1 MKLTTFLS
9 FILVLTVGWM
19 HFYGAVRETYNGKS
33 DLQAVL
39 DQERKINEK
48 EHLSFAL
55 QREEFIEFRQNVA
68 ALMPDVLKEHGLGE
82 EGYPYRSLASTIT
95 KTDAAEVRKA
105 VAKTLFERG
114 KERFREKKYQAAGKI
129 FRQVIDRYGY
139 STYVA
144 ESYFLLSESHFMEN
158 EMEEATSVIQQMVE
172 LFPSHELTGFA
183 MIRLGRIY
191 ESQNRAE
198 EAVDIYKTVLR
209 SYPQRDV
216 ASQAKASLR
225 GLDL

>member
-1 MKLTTFLS
+1 MKLSTFLS

-19 HFYGAVRETYNGKS
+19 HFYAAVRETYNGMS
-33 DLQAVL
+33 DLQAQL
-39 DQERKINEK
+39 DHERKTNEQ
-48 EHLSFAL
+48 EHLNFAL
-55 QREEFIEFRQNVA
+55 QREQFLEFRQNVA
-68 ALMPDVLKEHGLGE
+68 ALMPDVLKENGMGE

-95 KTDAAEVRKA
+95 KTEAADVRKA
-105 VAKTLFERG
+105 VAKTLFERA
-114 KERFREKKYQAAGKI
+114 KEKFRDKKYQAAAKL

-139 STYVA
+139 SPYVA
-144 ESYFLLSESHFMEN
+144 ESYFLLAESHFMES

-191 ESQNRAE
+191 ESQNRSE